1 MVVEICKNASKQSQ
15 MLHGDDGAGIFTYND
30 VVLEVNVDK

>member
-1 MVVEICKNASKQSQ
+1 MVEIRKNASKQSQ

-30 VVLEVNVDK
+30 VFSEVNVDH

>member
-1 MVVEICKNASKQSQ
+1 

-30 VVLEVNVDK
+30 VFSEVNVDH

>member
-1 MVVEICKNASKQSQ
+1 MVEICKNASKQSQ

-30 VVLEVNVDK
+30 VFWR